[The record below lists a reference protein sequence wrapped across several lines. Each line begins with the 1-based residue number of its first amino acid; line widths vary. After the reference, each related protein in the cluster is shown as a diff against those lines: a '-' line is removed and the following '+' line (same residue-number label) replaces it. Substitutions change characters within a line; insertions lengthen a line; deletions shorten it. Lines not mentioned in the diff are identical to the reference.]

1 MAQATSDYEAA
12 RARLVRKRK
21 FRGDVVAYVV
31 VNVFLVILWAATGA
45 GYFWPGWVMG
55 GWGALLVLDGW
66 DAYYRREVTDED
78 VERELGKR
86 P

>member
-1 MAQATSDYEAA
+1 MTQTTSDYEAA

-31 VNVFLVILWAATGA
+31 INVFLVVLWAATGA

-55 GWGALLVLDGW
+55 GWGALLLLDGW
-66 DAYYRREVTDED
+66 DAYYRREVTDDD
-78 VERELGKR
+78 VERELGR
-86 P
+86 RH